1 MRIEFGVRGHSS
13 SEDGGEMTIYRSM
26 RVMDKHAFWILKS
39 FAPAVCALVSTPRRA
54 AKKSQLAVGL
64 RYSPAEAGRSSRRR

>member
-1 MRIEFGVRGHSS
+1 MTRAI
-13 SEDGGEMTIYRSM
+13 TIYRSM
-26 RVMDKHAFWILKS
+26 RVMELLGTRSLLCRILKS

-64 RYSPAEAGRSSRRR
+64 R